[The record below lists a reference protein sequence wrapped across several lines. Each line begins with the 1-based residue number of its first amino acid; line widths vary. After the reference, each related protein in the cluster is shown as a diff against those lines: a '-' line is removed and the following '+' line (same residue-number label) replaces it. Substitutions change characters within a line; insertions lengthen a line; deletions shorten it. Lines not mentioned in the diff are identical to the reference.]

1 MSKISA
7 HVLDT
12 ALGRPAADL
21 SIQLDLVLASGEL
34 QRVGGARTNS
44 DGRVAD
50 LLAGRPLEAR
60 TYRVVFETGP
70 YFERQQQP
78 LFYPRVE
85 VIFQVAAAHEQHH
98 IPLLL
103 SPYGYSTY
111 RGS

>member
-21 SIQLDLVLASGEL
+21 SIQLDVLLASGEY
-34 QRVGGARTNS
+34 QRVGSARTNR
-44 DGRVAD
+44 DGRVGD
-50 LLAGRPLEAR
+50 LLDGQSLEAR

-85 VIFQVAAAHEQHH
+85 VSFRVAAAQEHHH